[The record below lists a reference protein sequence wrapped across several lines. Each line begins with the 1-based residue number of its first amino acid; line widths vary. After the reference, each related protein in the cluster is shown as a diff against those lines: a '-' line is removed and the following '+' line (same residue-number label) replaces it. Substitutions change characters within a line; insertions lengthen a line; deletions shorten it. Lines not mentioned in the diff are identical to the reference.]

1 MTLRRLLLLFSA
13 SLACAGV
20 STNIPGEEVLTL
32 EDAQHLAVRDQP
44 LIDAQQSVI
53 EAQQAR
59 AAAAG
64 QLPDPELQLALNE
77 LPVNTGDAWSISRD
91 GDTDVMVGVMQE
103 YPRAAKR
110 RLRRLREESGAGK
123 SQQELQDLMR
133 VIRRDVGLG
142 YADVYQ
148 AQQALELLEG
158 QLSQAYLE
166 REAAQI
172 RFTAGRG
179 AQAELLASATE
190 AAALQDKVTEQ
201 RQMLEHQRVKLSRW
215 IGDAANHQLAS
226 ALPVLLTP
234 PSLESLLA
242 GLANHPVLLAQERA
256 SDLARHS
263 LDLAEAEY
271 KPDWRVELGYGYRPE
286 FSEMLTLRVA
296 VDLPLFTRNRQDQE
310 AAAARHDLRVAAAQ
324 REDIQRRLAAEAA
337 LAHHDW
343 RLYRQRFEHYEQ
355 NVVPLARARVEAAA
369 AAYGGGRGTLEEL
382 LMSRRAALDADLQR
396 LLLATAILRSR
407 LALDY
412 FIEGDIP

>member
-20 STNIPGEEVLTL
+20 STNTPGEELLTL
-32 EDAQHLAVRDQP
+32 EDAQRLAVRDQP

-77 LPVNTGDAWSISRD
+77 LPVNTADAWSISRD

-123 SQQELQDLMR
+123 SQQELHDLMR

-148 AQQALELLEG
+148 AQRALEILER
-158 QLSQAYLE
+158 QLSQADLE

-190 AAALQDKVTEQ
+190 AAALQDKVAEQ
-201 RQMLEHQRVKLSRW
+201 RQMLEHERVKLSRW

-226 ALPVLLTP
+226 ALPVLPAAP
-234 PSLESLLA
+234 PLERLLA
-242 GLANHPVLLAQERA
+242 GLANHPALLAQERA

-263 LDLAEAEY
+263 LDLAQAEY

-324 REDIQRRLAAEAA
+324 REDVQRRLAAETA

-355 NVVPLARARVEAAA
+355 HVVPLARARVEAAA

-382 LMSRRAALDADLQR
+382 LMSRRAALDADLQL

-407 LALDY
+407 IALDY

>member
-77 LPVNTGDAWSISRD
+77 LPVNTADAWSISRD

-133 VIRRDVGLG
+133 AIRRDVGLG

-158 QLSQAYLE
+158 QLSQADLE

-172 RFTAGRG
+172 RFTAGQG

-190 AAALQDKVTEQ
+190 AAALRDKVAEQ

-215 IGDAANHQLAS
+215 IGDAANHQLAR
-226 ALPVLLTP
+226 ALPVLLAP
-234 PSLESLLA
+234 LSLESLLA
-242 GLANHPVLLAQERA
+242 GLANHPALLAQERA

-263 LDLAEAEY
+263 LDLAKAEY

-324 REDIQRRLAAEAA
+324 REDVQRRLATEAA

-369 AAYGGGRGTLEEL
+369 AAYGGGRGTLEEV
-382 LMSRRAALDADLQR
+382 LMSRRAALDADLQL
-396 LLLATAILRSR
+396 LLLAAAILRSR
-407 LALDY
+407 IALDY
-412 FIEGDIP
+412 FIAGDVP